1 MNSKRLIAF
10 LFAASAVVM
19 LPLRASA
26 QDVPNALLE
35 VSVNGTVYKGE
46 AEWDA
51 SGASDAAAATQF
63 INQNILHVPH
73 GGSVQLKV
81 NLVSANGQKT
91 DVTADPSMHYS
102 AVTDWNLDVSGTGLV
117 TQKANSSYTQANLTN
132 DKNGQII
139 VWYKNGNVLGYN
151 SIQLRI
157 D

>member
-1 MNSKRLIAF
+1 MDSKRYIAF
-10 LFAASAVVM
+10 LFSACVVAA

-51 SGASDAAAATQF
+51 SGASDAAAASKF
-63 INQNILHVPH
+63 IDQNILHVPH
-73 GGSVQLKV
+73 GGSVQLRV
-81 NLVSANGQKT
+81 DLVAANGQKT
-91 DVTADPSMHYS
+91 DVTADPSTHYS

-117 TQKANSSYTQANLTN
+117 TQKANPGYTQANLAN
-132 DKNGQII
+132 DKSGQVI
-139 VWYKNGNVLGYN
+139 VWYKSGNILGYN
-151 SIQLRI
+151 SIQLQI